1 MANRRQSLINLTLLP
16 GALASGLLLVV
27 ALLAFGALWF
37 FAPEISL
44 KEIVED
50 DYLWHVIGFTF
61 WQALLSAIFSI
72 IPAIFLARA
81 LYRRRFWGRTLFLR
95 LCAMTLV

>member
-61 WQALLSAIFSI
+61 WQALLSAIF
-72 IPAIFLARA
+72 PLFPLFFLQEPFTAGGSGDERSSSAYA
-81 LYRRRFWGRTLFLR
+81 L
-95 LCAMTLV
+95 